1 MYFCRHL
8 SHTIFTEKNIDIY
21 LQIPTWVSIL
31 MSLNHFLHGL
41 SASLNLIIISIT
53 GSKFRKTL
61 VKLFGPKSAQQENEI
76 KQKKFACKKT
86 TKNFEVKNV
95 TFEDNND
102 IVQSNSL

>member
-1 MYFCRHL
+1 
-8 SHTIFTEKNIDIY
+8 
-21 LQIPTWVSIL
+21 

-61 VKLFGPKSAQQENEI
+61 VKLFGPKSTQDVNEI
-76 KQKKFACKKT
+76 EEKKVVDKKT
-86 TKNFEVKNV
+86 SKNLEVKNV
-95 TFEDNND
+95 TFEGDSD